1 MKYRYLLVDNDNT
14 LMDFSA
20 AEHAALK
27 DTLRAYHLPDDEET
41 VSAYVRMNEALW
53 RALERGETTLDAL
66 KPERFRQLLVY
77 LEADASQAVTMSKCY
92 EANLATHA
100 DLMPGAMEFVQ
111 ALHGKMKIALVSNGI
126 SAIQRGRLSRCP
138 YTDMLDAVIISEE
151 VGASK
156 PDAQMVDAALK
167 ALQCEEKAQAVF
179 LGDSL
184 TADVGAA
191 RNAGIDSIWI
201 SLHGKTSDLPTY
213 TVQNL
218 MEAKDILLG

>member
-27 DTLRAYHLPDDEET
+27 ETLQAYHLPDDEET
-41 VSAYVRMNEALW
+41 LSTYVRLNEALW

-66 KPERFRQLLVY
+66 KPERYRQLLAY
-77 LEADASQAVTMSKCY
+77 LHADTSMAAEMSKCY
-92 EANLATHA
+92 EAKLGTHA
-100 DLMPGAMEFVQ
+100 DLMPDAMTFMQ
-111 ALHGKMKIALVSNGI
+111 AVHGKMKIALVSNGI

-138 YTDMLDAVIISEE
+138 YTELLDAVIISEE

-156 PDAQMVDAALK
+156 PDAAVTDAALR
-167 ALQCEEKAQAVF
+167 ALQCEDKSQAVF

-191 RNAGIDSIWI
+191 KNAEIDSIWI

-213 TVQNL
+213 TVHNL
-218 MEAKDILLG
+218 MEAKDLLLG